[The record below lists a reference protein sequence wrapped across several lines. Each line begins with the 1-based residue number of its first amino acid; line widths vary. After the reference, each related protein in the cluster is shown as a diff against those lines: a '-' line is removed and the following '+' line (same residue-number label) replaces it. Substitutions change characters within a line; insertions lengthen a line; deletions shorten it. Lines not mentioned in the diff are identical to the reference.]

1 MSNPQKPKP
10 SSKLSQPTQPS
21 LLKTQWGIKTEALLE
36 KISEPLDVVGS
47 RLMGDLWRT
56 FYLTVQDAIA
66 LSLILQV
73 PGIIGQV
80 ILGKSFSSFDI
91 CPLENA
97 LGVNRYACFIIVASN
112 FLLWMILA
120 GRILG
125 RFWADLSELQNSKRR
140 KGIGSKKP

>member
-1 MSNPQKPKP
+1 MSNPQKPQP
-10 SSKLSQPTQPS
+10 SSKLSQTPQPS
-21 LLKTQWGIKTEALLE
+21 LLKTEWGLKTEAFLE
-36 KISEPLDVVGS
+36 KVSEPLDVVGS

-73 PGIIGQV
+73 PGVIGQI

-91 CPLENA
+91 CLLENP
-97 LGVNRYACFIIVASN
+97 LGVNRYACFIIVASD
-112 FLLWMILA
+112 FLLWMVLA

-140 KGIGSKKP
+140 KGSGSGKP